1 MDYFYV
7 SSTSAGPRVGVH
19 GMSTRELR
27 HRLKELGKSI
37 LGARNVLVK
46 RYQMYAPE
54 EDQDDAGEGEMAGGH
69 AYDKPMMV
77 MVDEDTGNK
86 YMRSVKH
93 KGLGDGRP
101 CLR

>member
-7 SSTSAGPRVGVH
+7 SSTSAGPMVGAQ

-27 HRLKELGKSI
+27 PRLKELGKST

-54 EDQDDAGEGEMAGGH
+54 EHQNDMGEGEVAGSH
-69 AYDKPMMV
+69 A
-77 MVDEDTGNK
+77 
-86 YMRSVKH
+86 
-93 KGLGDGRP
+93 
-101 CLR
+101 